1 MSNQGKK
8 FPAEPLADNEVKSL
22 MTACSPRCSDRH
34 PQPCLDRR
42 PVAAGLR
49 IAEALYL
56 DPRDIEHDGTI
67 RVRGGK
73 GRKARTV
80 GIDLQGLALVQVWIE
95 RKARLG
101 IAGPLFSTL
110 RGGPILSAY
119 VRNLM
124 KRIGREARI
133 AKRVHCHGLRHSFAA
148 GLADE
153 HKDIR
158 VIQTLLG
165 HKSLQTTQVY
175 VDHLRPMAALE
186 AIRNRTW

>member
-1 MSNQGKK
+1 MSNQGLK
-8 FPAEPLADNEVKSL
+8 FPAEPLADYEVKAL
-22 MTACSPRCSDRH
+22 LTACSPRCPTGIRNRA
-34 PQPCLDRR
+34 LIAVLWR
-42 PVAAGLR
+42 AGLR
-49 IAEALYL
+49 ISEALYL

-95 RKARLG
+95 RKAHLG
-101 IAGPLFSTL
+101 IGGPLFSTL
-110 RGGPILSAY
+110 KGGPILAAY

-124 KRIGREARI
+124 KRIARKARI

-148 GLADE
+148 GMADE

-158 VIQTLLG
+158 VIQMLLG
-165 HKSLQTTQVY
+165 HSSLQTTQVY
-175 VDHLRPMAALE
+175 VNHLRPMAALD
-186 AIRNRTW
+186 AIRTRTW